1 MDTYGNYFGD
11 WYDKFLKEQNELVVE
26 LAKGA
31 QADLFAGQTTGA
43 KMTAAEVFKG
53 VPTTMDTAM
62 AMPSQGAVVEKL
74 MKGYPWNGTVAVAM
88 AGTSAGRYVEEMSG
102 SVVAAL
108 NLDVKAFNR
117 EIAGLATH
125 NAAIKGIVERAV
137 ELSTMQGQVDTETA
151 SEDGKAPNAVEEFV
165 ENNPDEA
172 RTITEEL
179 RHIILQSSD
188 KPKEW
193 WSGLS
198 TLDQCKVMFE
208 CSRYMFNSTISSVTM
223 GGGLVTGT
231 YLAGQL
237 VFSLVAIVFISW
249 DAEKRKDS

>member
-1 MDTYGNYFGD
+1 MDAYGDYLSG
-11 WYDKFLKEQNELVVE
+11 WYDKFVKEKNQLIVE
-26 LAKGA
+26 LAKGSY
-31 QADLFAGQTTGA
+31 ADLFAG
-43 KMTAAEVFKG
+43 KMTSAELFKN
-53 VPTTMDTAM
+53 VPTTMGTAA

-74 MKGYPWNGTVAVAM
+74 MKDYPWNGTVAAAM
-88 AGTSAGRYVEEMSG
+88 ADTSAGRYVEEMSG

-125 NAAIKGIVERAV
+125 NAAIKGIVDRAV
-137 ELSTMQGQVDTETA
+137 ELSTMQHRADTETA
-151 SEDGKAPNAVEEFV
+151 SEDDESPNAVEEFV
-165 ENNPDEA
+165 ENNPEEA

-198 TLDQCKVMFE
+198 ALDQCKVMFE

-231 YLAGQL
+231 FLAGQL
-237 VFSLVAIVFISW
+237 VSFLVAIVFISW
-249 DAEKRKDS
+249 DAEQRKDS

>member
-1 MDTYGNYFGD
+1 MDAYGNYFSD
-11 WYDKFLKEQNELVVE
+11 WYDKFLKEQNQLVVD
-26 LAKGA
+26 LAKGSN
-31 QADLFAGQTTGA
+31 ADLLAG
-43 KMTAAEVFKG
+43 KMTAAEAFKN
-53 VPTTMDTAM
+53 VPTKMDAV
-62 AMPSQGAVVEKL
+62 AAIPSQGAVVEKL
-74 MKGYPWNGTVAVAM
+74 MKDYPWSGTVAAAM
-88 AGTSAGRYVEEMSG
+88 AGNAAGRYVEEMSG

-117 EIAGLATH
+117 EFAGLATH
-125 NAAIKGIVERAV
+125 NAAVKGIVDRAV
-137 ELSTMQGQVDTETA
+137 ELSTMQGQADTETA
-151 SEDGKAPNAVEEFV
+151 SEDDKAPNAVEEFV

-193 WSGLS
+193 WGGLS
-198 TLDQCKVMFE
+198 TLNQCRVMYE
-208 CSRYMFNSTISSVTM
+208 CGQYMFNSTISSVTM

-237 VFSLVAIVFISW
+237 VFFLVAIVFISW

>member
-1 MDTYGNYFGD
+1 MDTYGNYFSG
-11 WYDKFLKEQNELVVE
+11 WYDKFLKEQNEMIVE
-26 LAKGA
+26 LAKGS

-53 VPTTMDTAM
+53 VPTKMDTVA
-62 AMPSQGAVVEKL
+62 ALPSQGAVVEKL
-74 MKGYPWNGTVAVAM
+74 MKGYPWNGTVAAAM

-108 NLDVKAFNR
+108 NLDIKKFNR

-125 NAAIKGIVERAV
+125 NAAIKGIVDRAV
-137 ELSTMQGQVDTETA
+137 ELSTMQGHTSAETA
-151 SEDGKAPNAVEEFV
+151 SEDDEAPNAVEEFV

-193 WSGLS
+193 WGGLS
-198 TLDQCKVMFE
+198 TVERCRVMYE
-208 CSRYMFNSTISSVTM
+208 CGQYMFNSTISSVTM

-237 VFSLVAIVFISW
+237 VFFLVAIVFISW
-249 DAEKRKDS
+249 DAEKRKES

>member
-1 MDTYGNYFGD
+1 MNAYGNYFSN
-11 WYDKFLKEQNELVVE
+11 WYDKFLKEQNERVVK
-26 LAKGA
+26 LAKGS
-31 QADLFAGQTTGA
+31 QADLFAGQTTGT
-43 KMTAAEVFKG
+43 KLTAAEVFKN
-53 VPTTMDTAM
+53 VPTTMDTAA
-62 AMPSQGAVVEKL
+62 AMPSQGAVVEKM
-74 MKGYPWNGTVAVAM
+74 MKDYPGSGAVAAAM
-88 AGTSAGRYVEEMSG
+88 AGNVAGRYVEEMSG

-117 EIAGLATH
+117 ELAGLATH

-137 ELSTMQGQVDTETA
+137 ELSTVQHRADTETA
-151 SEDGKAPNAVEEFV
+151 SEDDEAPNAVEEFV
-165 ENNPDEA
+165 ENNPEEA
-172 RTITEEL
+172 RTIAEEL

-198 TLDQCKVMFE
+198 TAERCRVFYE
-208 CSRYMFNSTISSVTM
+208 CGQYMFNSAISSVTM

-249 DAEKRKDS
+249 DAEKRKDG

>member
-1 MDTYGNYFGD
+1 MDAYGNYLSG
-11 WYDKFLKEQNELVVE
+11 WYDKFVKEQNQLIVE
-26 LAKGA
+26 LAKGSY
-31 QADLFAGQTTGA
+31 ADLFAG
-43 KMTAAEVFKG
+43 KMTAAEVFKN
-53 VPTTMDTAM
+53 VPTTMGTAA

-74 MKGYPWNGTVAVAM
+74 MKGYPWNGTVAAAM
-88 AGTSAGRYVEEMSG
+88 AGNAAGRYVEEMSG

-117 EIAGLATH
+117 EFAGLATH

-137 ELSTMQGQVDTETA
+137 ELSTMQGQADKSTA
-151 SEDGKAPNAVEEFV
+151 PEDDEVPNAVEEFV
-165 ENNPDEA
+165 EHNPEES

-193 WSGLS
+193 WGGLS
-198 TLDQCKVMFE
+198 ALNQCRVMYE
-208 CSRYMFNSTISSVTM
+208 CGQYMFNSTISSVTM

-237 VFSLVAIVFISW
+237 VFFLVAIVFISA
-249 DAEKRKDS
+249 DAKKGEDS

>member
-1 MDTYGNYFGD
+1 MDAYGNYFSN
-11 WYDKFLKEQNELVVE
+11 WYDKFMEEQNQLVVD
-26 LAKGA
+26 LAKGSN
-31 QADLFAGQTTGA
+31 ADLLAG
-43 KMTAAEVFKG
+43 KMTAAEAFKN
-53 VPTTMDTAM
+53 VPTKMDTAV
-62 AMPSQGAVVEKL
+62 AMPSQGAVVKKL
-74 MKGYPWNGTVAVAM
+74 MKDYPWSGTVAAAM
-88 AGTSAGRYVEEMSG
+88 AGNAAGRYVEEMSG

-117 EIAGLATH
+117 EFAGLATH
-125 NAAIKGIVERAV
+125 NAAVKGIVDRAV
-137 ELSTMQGQVDTETA
+137 ELSTMQGQADTETA
-151 SEDGKAPNAVEEFV
+151 SEDDKAPNAVEEFV

-198 TLDQCKVMFE
+198 ALDQCKVMFE

-223 GGGLVTGT
+223 GGGLVTGA

-237 VFSLVAIVFISW
+237 VSFLVAIVFISW

>member
-1 MDTYGNYFGD
+1 MDAYGNYLSG
-11 WYDKFLKEQNELVVE
+11 WYDKFVKEKNQLIVE
-26 LAKGA
+26 LAKGSY
-31 QADLFAGQTTGA
+31 ADLFAG
-43 KMTAAEVFKG
+43 KMTSAELFKN
-53 VPTTMDTAM
+53 VPTTMGTAA
-62 AMPSQGAVVEKL
+62 AMPPQGAVVEKL
-74 MKGYPWNGTVAVAM
+74 MKGYPWNGTVAAAM

-108 NLDVKAFNR
+108 NLDIKKFNR

-125 NAAIKGIVERAV
+125 NAAIKGIVDRAV
-137 ELSTMQGQVDTETA
+137 ELSTMQGQTSAETA
-151 SEDGKAPNAVEEFV
+151 SEDDEAPNAVEEFV

-193 WSGLS
+193 WGGLS
-198 TLDQCKVMFE
+198 ALDQCKVMFE

-223 GGGLVTGT
+223 GGGLVTGAF
-231 YLAGQL
+231 LAGQL
-237 VFSLVAIVFISW
+237 VSFLVAIVFISW
-249 DAEKRKDS
+249 DAEKRKES

>member
-1 MDTYGNYFGD
+1 MDAYGNYFSS
-11 WYDKFLKEQNELVVE
+11 WYDKFLEEQNELLVK
-26 LAKGA
+26 LAKGSNLDFLTGKA
-31 QADLFAGQTTGA
+31 TSADLF
-43 KMTAAEVFKG
+43 KN
-53 VPTTMDTAM
+53 VPTKMDSIM
-62 AMPSQGAVVEKL
+62 VMPSQHEL
-74 MKGYPWNGTVAVAM
+74 MENLLGNYKWPSLPPSITGNV
-88 AGTSAGRYVEEMSG
+88 AGRSLEEMNG
-102 SVVAAL
+102 SVLAAL
-108 NLDVKAFNR
+108 NPDIQKLNR
-117 EIAGLATH
+117 ELMGMSSAHPAV
-125 NAAIKGIVERAV
+125 KGIVDRAV
-137 ELSTMQGQVDTETA
+137 ELSTMQRQADTETA
-151 SEDGKAPNAVEEFV
+151 SEDDEAPNAVEEFV

-172 RTITEEL
+172 RTIAEEL

-198 TLDQCKVMFE
+198 TAERCRVFYE
-208 CSRYMFNSTISSVTM
+208 CGQYMFNSAISSVTM